1 MAANKCVDVVQSVAS
16 PCAPAVSSYR
26 FVGEVQKFSVS
37 VVTKLLPS
45 VTIHQYV
52 SRIYIL

>member
-1 MAANKCVDVVQSVAS
+1 MAAKRYVDVAQCVA
-16 PCAPAVSSYR
+16 AVSSYR
-26 FVGEVQKFSVS
+26 FVGEVQKLSVS
-37 VVTKLLPS
+37 LVTKLLPS